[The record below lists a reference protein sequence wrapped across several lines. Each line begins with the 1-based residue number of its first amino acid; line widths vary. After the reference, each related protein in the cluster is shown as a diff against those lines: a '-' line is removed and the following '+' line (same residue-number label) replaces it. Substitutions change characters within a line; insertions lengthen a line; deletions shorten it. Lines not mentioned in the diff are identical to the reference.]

1 MYLPFV
7 SSRALAAFVLGVAAC
22 SGGSSCSP
30 AVSSG
35 TPPSSVAASSSAVGG
50 EAALDLIVVSVGY
63 PGAAPEVIA
72 REVAAPCEEA
82 ARGCGGIR
90 SSWSTSQTGLALL
103 GFHVERDA
111 DRVGVSECVRS
122 RLAEIARELPP
133 DVTPPTIERATPG
146 VFARVTL
153 RTSSTPVL
161 SLQPIA
167 DRAALAIDPV
177 PGVTGTR
184 VCGPQP
190 ARWVAVDLARL
201 RSLGVSTHD
210 VVRALSLVQIGSSQ
224 IAKLAPPPI
233 EEMAK
238 TIVRVSPEVRL
249 RDVAS
254 VSAGVA
260 PNGCRAFGAANA
272 ELIAI
277 EVSGPGAPTD
287 RLQEALAPL
296 RSELPNGTSIEVE
309 LASDHAT
316 FDAAAMAVG
325 DEVGRPPN
333 DLAGVA
339 VLDSESTSGP
349 RLSVWAPPSEDDAAW
364 LLAVTKALG
373 DPSRWR
379 LTSAVTTRSQ
389 ARPVA
394 FALPRDASA
403 ACVDAARSALG
414 PHTIAGSVHVL
425 GRDPRPEQR
434 IEIDRARAADLGVK
448 VADVAEVLR
457 AGVAGLP
464 IGATDPPIWLRFEGA
479 GAREWI
485 DLAEVAGQV
494 GRVPLRSLVQSTEAQ
509 APEVLVRIDR
519 RDVVVVRGLAPFGA
533 PVPSADE
540 LGSEPSLR
548 GCRLEQVDSTLP
560 R

>member
-1 MYLPFV
+1 M
-7 SSRALAAFVLGVAAC
+7 ALLLGLVAC
-22 SGGSSCSP
+22 SGRSSSSP
-30 AVSSG
+30 SVSSG
-35 TPPSSVAASSSAVGG
+35 VPPSSVAESGLAPGG
-50 EAALDLIVVSVGY
+50 DAALDLIVVSVVY
-63 PGAAPEVIA
+63 PGAAPDAVAHEVTM
-72 REVAAPCEEA
+72 PCEQA
-82 ARGCGGIR
+82 ARSCNGIR
-90 SSWSTSQTGLALL
+90 SSWSTSQSDRAVL
-103 GFHVERDA
+103 GFHVARAA
-111 DRVGVSECVRS
+111 DRTEVSECIRS

-133 DVTPPTIERATPG
+133 DSMPPTIERASPG
-146 VFARVTL
+146 VFALVTL
-153 RTSSTPVL
+153 RASSLPVL

-167 DRAALAIDPV
+167 DRAALAIDAV
-177 PGVTGTR
+177 PGIHGTR
-184 VCGPQP
+184 VCGPRP
-190 ARWVAVDLARL
+190 ATWVALDPVHL
-201 RSLGVSTHD
+201 RSLGVSTRD
-210 VVRALSLVQIGSSQ
+210 VVRALSLVQIGSAQ

-238 TIVRVSPEVRL
+238 TIVRASPEVRL

-277 EVSGPGAPTD
+277 EVSGPGAPTN

-309 LASDHAT
+309 LARDHAT
-316 FDAAAMAVG
+316 FDAAAIAVG
-325 DEVGRPPN
+325 DEVSRPPN

-339 VLDSESTSGP
+339 LIDAASTSGP
-349 RLSVWAPPSEDDAAW
+349 RLSVWAPPPEDDAAW

-403 ACVDAARSALG
+403 ACVDAVRSALG

-425 GRDPRPEQR
+425 GRDTKPERR
-434 IEIDRARAADLGVK
+434 IEIDRARAAQLGVS
-448 VADVAEVLR
+448 VADVAEVIR
-457 AGVAGLP
+457 AGVAGMQ
-464 IGATDPPIWLRFEGA
+464 IGATEPPLWLRLESTGSVD
-479 GAREWI
+479 WI
-485 DLAEVAGQV
+485 DVTEVVGRM
-494 GRVPLRSLVQSTEAQ
+494 GRVPLRSLIEVAEAQ
-509 APEVLVRIDR
+509 APEVLVRVDR
-519 RDVVVVRGLAPFGA
+519 RDVLVVRGLVRFGA

-540 LGSEPSLR
+540 LGSKPSLR
-548 GCRLEQVDSTLP
+548 GCGLEHIDSMLP

>member
-1 MYLPFV
+1 
-7 SSRALAAFVLGVAAC
+7 
-22 SGGSSCSP
+22 
-30 AVSSG
+30 
-35 TPPSSVAASSSAVGG
+35 
-50 EAALDLIVVSVGY
+50 
-63 PGAAPEVIA
+63 
-72 REVAAPCEEA
+72 
-82 ARGCGGIR
+82 R

-103 GFHVERDA
+103 GFHVERNA
-111 DRVGVSECVRS
+111 DRLEVSECVRS

-146 VFARVTL
+146 VFALVTL
-153 RTSSTPVL
+153 RASSLPVL

-167 DRAALAIDPV
+167 DRAALAIDAV
-177 PGVTGTR
+177 PGIHGTR
-184 VCGPQP
+184 VCGPRP
-190 ARWVAVDLARL
+190 ATWVALDPVHL
-201 RSLGVSTHD
+201 RSLGVSTRD
-210 VVRALSLVQIGSSQ
+210 VVRALSLVQIGSAQ

-238 TIVRVSPEVRL
+238 TIVRASPEVRL

-309 LASDHAT
+309 LARDHAT
-316 FDAAAMAVG
+316 FDAAAIAVG
-325 DEVGRPPN
+325 DEVSRPPN

-339 VLDSESTSGP
+339 LIDAASTSGP
-349 RLSVWAPPSEDDAAW
+349 RLSLWAPPPEDDAAW

-389 ARPVA
+389 ARPAA

-403 ACVDAARSALG
+403 ACVDAVRSALG

-425 GRDPRPEQR
+425 GRDTKPERR
-434 IEIDRARAADLGVK
+434 IEIDRARAAQLGVS
-448 VADVAEVLR
+448 VADVAEVIR
-457 AGVAGLP
+457 AGVAGMQ
-464 IGATDPPIWLRFEGA
+464 IGATEPPLWLRLESTGSVD
-479 GAREWI
+479 WI

-494 GRVPLRSLVQSTEAQ
+494 GRVPLRSLVQETEAQ

-519 RDVVVVRGLAPFGA
+519 GDVVVVRGLVPFGA

-540 LGSEPSLR
+540 LGSEPALR
-548 GCRLEQVDSTLP
+548 GCGLEQVDSMLP